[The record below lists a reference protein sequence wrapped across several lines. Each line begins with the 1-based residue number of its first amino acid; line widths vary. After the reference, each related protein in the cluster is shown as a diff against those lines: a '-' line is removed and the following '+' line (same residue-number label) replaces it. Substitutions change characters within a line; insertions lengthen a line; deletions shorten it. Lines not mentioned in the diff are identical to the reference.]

1 MELKTKYLLASC
13 ISGAISST
21 MFIGNLFFKAEF
33 GILPFVFLLLQV
45 IFLVLMISAKENWE
59 QSELHKNR
67 RKMGH
72 PQFNRKEI
80 VDKILERTKD
90 SSKLSELASLTDVQ
104 LYQLYLNN

>member
-1 MELKTKYLLASC
+1 MKYFTIYKFRAK
-13 ISGAISST
+13 
-21 MFIGNLFFKAEF
+21 NL
-33 GILPFVFLLLQV
+33 
-45 IFLVLMISAKENWE
+45 
-59 QSELHKNR
+59 KNR

-90 SSKLSELASLTDVQ
+90 SSKLIKLSELASLTDIQ